1 MDKIQYQSLRTIL
14 GAMKSSPTNSLQVE
28 AVDSPLFLRR
38 QYLAD
43 RFFYRLASL
52 SGHPLIP
59 KLCELS
65 SLIPGNG
72 FWSNKPV
79 PCLINSFRKYNNLP
93 DPTFSGSMCPLY
105 CTPYDA
111 LIFQPNIV
119 LDFGIAKKQPGA
131 NELFY
136 SIIDRFWR
144 EWTMIFTDS
153 SKLTISGAV
162 GSAVWIPKDSNIL
175 NFKCPPHTSV
185 FTGELVAILEA
196 IKYVVSHGINRAIIF
211 SDSLSGLQTINSN
224 QFASK
229 NTYPL
234 VLLIRQSL
242 LDCHLRNI
250 KVTLAWIPG
259 HSGIQGNETVDS
271 YAKEAVETGSLEHYH
286 CFFYD
291 LFSLAKS
298 ELDSGWQRHYDRSK
312 LIKGR
317 YYSDI
322 QPSIPTKPWFFRYR
336 LVDKQTTSVICR
348 LRIGHTCTPSR
359 LHRWGIIQSPICVCG
374 LEEGTAD
381 HILFN
386 CPNRSVS
393 LYNILPSCVPKPIDL
408 KSLLFLSSINKK
420 VLNSL
425 IKFIHSQKIQL

>member
-1 MDKIQYQSLRTIL
+1 
-14 GAMKSSPTNSLQVE
+14 
-28 AVDSPLFLRR
+28 
-38 QYLAD
+38 
-43 RFFYRLASL
+43 
-52 SGHPLIP
+52 
-59 KLCELS
+59 
-65 SLIPGNG
+65 
-72 FWSNKPV
+72 
-79 PCLINSFRKYNNLP
+79 
-93 DPTFSGSMCPLY
+93 
-105 CTPYDA
+105 
-111 LIFQPNIV
+111 
-119 LDFGIAKKQPGA
+119 
-131 NELFY
+131 
-136 SIIDRFWR
+136 
-144 EWTMIFTDS
+144 
-153 SKLTISGAV
+153 
-162 GSAVWIPKDSNIL
+162 
-175 NFKCPPHTSV
+175 
-185 FTGELVAILEA
+185 
-196 IKYVVSHGINRAIIF
+196 
-211 SDSLSGLQTINSN
+211 
-224 QFASK
+224 
-229 NTYPL
+229 
-234 VLLIRQSL
+234 QSL

-374 LEEGTAD
+374 LEEGTED

-425 IKFIHSQKIQL
+425 IKFIHSQKIKL